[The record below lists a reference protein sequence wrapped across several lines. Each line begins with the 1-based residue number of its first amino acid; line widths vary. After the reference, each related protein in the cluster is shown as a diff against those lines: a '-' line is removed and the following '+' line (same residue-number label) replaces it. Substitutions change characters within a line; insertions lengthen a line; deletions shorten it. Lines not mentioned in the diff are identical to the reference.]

1 MNKKL
6 LLGIIITAFFVS
18 CKSDWEKRSDQRKK
32 DLSDLISSL
41 SCKSVDDCLSIY
53 DFVSARKIADLLND
67 DAIGGEKQ
75 ENMQKII
82 IEEAL
87 YWARDNDFNRSF
99 NTISEGKNHFTEY
112 NDYSPGLY
120 YGAQFTIISFIVDR
134 LIDEEKYKTAKK
146 WALKLPDAVYDSSY
160 QLIYEKGDREYDEE
174 KTMVKI
180 LFDRIDKTEKLPN

>member
-1 MNKKL
+1 MKKL
-6 LLGIIITAFFVS
+6 LFILILTSLAFS
-18 CKSDWEKRSDQRKK
+18 CKSDEEKRRDQRKE
-32 DLSDLISSL
+32 DLSNLIEDL

-67 DAIGGEKQ
+67 DSIGGEKE

-99 NTISEGKNHFTEY
+99 NTISEGKNHFTQY
-112 NDYSPGLY
+112 NIYRPGLY

-160 QLIYEKGDREYDEE
+160 QLIYEKGDRGYDEE

-180 LFDRIDKTEKLPN
+180 LFDRIDKTEKLLN

>member
-6 LLGIIITAFFVS
+6 LFILILTSLAFS
-18 CKSDWEKRSDQRKK
+18 CKSDYEKRRDQRKE
-32 DLSDLISSL
+32 DLSNLIEDL

-67 DAIGGEKQ
+67 DSIGGEK
-75 ENMQKII
+75 EDNMQKII

-99 NTISEGKNHFTEY
+99 NTISEGKNHFTQY

-160 QLIYEKGDREYDEE
+160 QLIYEKGVRGYDEE

-180 LFDRIDKTEKLPN
+180 LFDRIDKTEKLLN

>member
-1 MNKKL
+1 MKKL
-6 LLGIIITAFFVS
+6 LFILILTSFAFS
-18 CKSDWEKRSDQRKK
+18 CKSDAEKRRDQRKK
-32 DLSDLISSL
+32 DLSNLIEDL

-67 DAIGGEKQ
+67 DSIGGEK
-75 ENMQKII
+75 EDNMQKII

-112 NDYSPGLY
+112 NIYRPGLY

-160 QLIYEKGDREYDEE
+160 QLIYEKGDRGYDEE

-180 LFDRIDKTEKLPN
+180 LFDRIDKTEKLLN

>member
-1 MNKKL
+1 MKKL
-6 LLGIIITAFFVS
+6 LFILILTSLAFS
-18 CKSDWEKRSDQRKK
+18 CKSDSEKRRDQRKE
-32 DLSDLISSL
+32 DLSNLIEDL

-67 DAIGGEKQ
+67 DAIGGVRA

-112 NDYSPGLY
+112 NDYRPGLY

-146 WALKLPDAVYDSSY
+146 WALKLPDAVYNSSY
-160 QLIYEKGDREYDEE
+160 QLIYEKGEDGYDEE

-180 LFDRIDKTEKLPN
+180 LFDRIDKTEKLLN

>member
-1 MNKKL
+1 MKKL
-6 LLGIIITAFFVS
+6 LFILILTSLAFS
-18 CKSDWEKRSDQRKK
+18 CKSDEEKRRDQRKE
-32 DLSDLISSL
+32 DLSNLIEDL

-67 DAIGGEKQ
+67 DSIGGEKE

-99 NTISEGKNHFTEY
+99 NTISEGKNHFTQY
-112 NDYSPGLY
+112 NTYRPGLY

-160 QLIYEKGDREYDEE
+160 QLIYEKGDHGYDEE

-180 LFDRIDKTEKLPN
+180 LFDRIDKTEKLLN

>member
-6 LLGIIITAFFVS
+6 LLGIFITAFFVS

-53 DFVSARKIADLLND
+53 DFSSARKIANLLD
-67 DAIGGEKQ
+67 GGYFGSENE

-87 YWARDNDFNRSF
+87 YWARDNDFNRAI
-99 NTISEGKNHFTEY
+99 NTINEGKNHFTELGSY
-112 NDYSPGLY
+112 KPGLY
-120 YGAQFTIISFIVDR
+120 HGAQFTIISFIVDR

-160 QLIYEKGDREYDEE
+160 QIIYEKGDRGFDEE

-180 LFDRIDKTEKLPN
+180 LFDRIDKTEKLLN

>member
-1 MNKKL
+1 MKKL
-6 LLGIIITAFFVS
+6 LFGLILTSLAFS
-18 CKSDWEKRSDQRKK
+18 CKSDSEKRRDQRKE
-32 DLSDLISSL
+32 DLSNLIEDL

-53 DFVSARKIADLLND
+53 DFVSARKIANLLND
-67 DAIGGEKQ
+67 DAIGGVRA

-112 NDYSPGLY
+112 NDYRPGLY

-146 WALKLPDAVYDSSY
+146 WALKLPDAVYDSYY
-160 QLIYEKGDREYDEE
+160 QLIYEKGEDGYDEE

-180 LFDRIDKTEKLPN
+180 LFDRIDKTEKLLN

>member
-6 LLGIIITAFFVS
+6 LFILILTSLAFS
-18 CKSDWEKRSDQRKK
+18 CKSDREKRRDQRKE
-32 DLSDLISSL
+32 DLSNLIEDL

-67 DAIGGEKQ
+67 DSIGGEKAD
-75 ENMQKII
+75 NMQKII

-99 NTISEGKNHFTEY
+99 NTISEGKNHFTQY

-146 WALKLPDAVYDSSY
+146 WALKLPDAVYNSSY
-160 QLIYEKGDREYDEE
+160 QQIYEKGVRGYDEE

-180 LFDRIDKTEKLPN
+180 LFDRIDKTEKLLN